1 MNKIVVAFMLL
12 VISLLAAP
20 ALAAPKADQAF
31 EAIYSREWD
40 WRTQQG
46 LTDPANGAVADR
58 LPAIDA
64 ASQTARLAYWNQ
76 TLKALDAIKPDQL
89 SPKARID
96 YGVYRNQIVTLANSQ
111 RFKDYEAPFNSD
123 SAFWSDLTYAA
134 RQPFKTLGDY
144 HSFIAQ
150 MRTLPTY
157 FAQAEDN
164 MRAGL
169 ARGFTPPRVTLVGRD
184 QGVSV
189 IAEARS
195 AQETVFYKPFVQ
207 MPDWVPAAEQASLR
221 AEALSVIN
229 DQVIPAHI
237 RLLKFLREDYIPN
250 ATAALAAQDLPDG
263 AAYYQAKIAEY
274 TTLDLTPDQIHTIG
288 LGEVAKIGQA
298 MQAAMLET
306 GFQGDMPAFLAKLRS
321 DPQFYAKT
329 PQDLLDR
336 AAWIAKQF
344 DGKAG
349 QWFGRLPR
357 SRFTIVPV
365 PDEIAPFYT
374 AGRGG
379 NGVYLLNTYDL
390 PSRPLYALTALT
402 LHESAPGHAFQVPLA
417 LENTDQPAFRRQVY
431 ISAFGEGWALYCEK
445 LGVEMGMYPTAYD
458 RFGML
463 SYQMWRAARLVV
475 DTGIHAK
482 GWSRAKAIA
491 YLRDHTA
498 LSDREVQTEIDR
510 YISWPGQALAYY
522 LGAMSIETSRAK
534 AKAALGAKFNIR
546 AFHDTVLAL
555 GSVPLPV
562 LEAQIDQ
569 FIANGGKGPYPDEE

>member
-1 MNKIVVAFMLL
+1 MIKIRAALL
-12 VISLLAAP
+12 VLITSLLTGP
-20 ALAAPKADQAF
+20 ALAAPDADQAF
-31 EAIYSREWD
+31 QAIYTTEWD

-46 LTDPANGAVADR
+46 LTDPDNGAVADR

-64 ASQTARLAYWNQ
+64 ASQAARLAYWDQ
-76 TLKALDAIKPDQL
+76 TLKALDAIKPDHL

-96 YGVYRNQIVTLANSQ
+96 YGVYRNQITTLANSQ
-111 RFKDYEAPFNSD
+111 RIKDYEAPFNSD
-123 SAFWSDLTYAA
+123 SAFWSDLTYTA
-134 RQPFKTLGDY
+134 RQPFKTPADY
-144 HSFIAQ
+144 HRFIAQ
-150 MRTLPTY
+150 MRGLPTY

-184 QGVSV
+184 QGVAV
-189 IAEARS
+189 IAQALS
-195 AQETVFYKPFVQ
+195 AQDTVFYKPFAQ

-221 AEALSVIN
+221 AEALSVIS

-237 RLLKFLREDYIPN
+237 RLLKFLRTDYVPN
-250 ATAALAAQDLPDG
+250 ATAALAAQGLPDG
-263 AAYYQAKIAEY
+263 RAYYQAKIAEY

-288 LGEVAKIGQA
+288 LNAVAKISLA
-298 MQAAMLET
+298 MQATMLET

-417 LENTDQPAFRRQVY
+417 LENKDQPAFRRQVY
-431 ISAFGEGWALYCEK
+431 ISAYGEGWALYCEK

-491 YLRDHTA
+491 YLHDHTA

-522 LGAMSIETSRAK
+522 LGAMRIENSRTK
-534 AKAALGAKFNIR
+534 AQAALGAKFNIR

-562 LEAQIDQ
+562 LEAQIDL

>member
-1 MNKIVVAFMLL
+1 MNKIRTVVMLWI
-12 VISLLAAP
+12 ISLLAAP
-20 ALAAPKADQAF
+20 ALAAPNADQAF
-31 EAIYSREWD
+31 QALYSREWD

-46 LTDPANGAVADR
+46 LTDPANGAVSDR

-64 ASQTARLAYWNQ
+64 ASQTARLVYWDQ
-76 TLKALDAIKPDQL
+76 TLKALDAIKPGQL

-123 SAFWSDLTYAA
+123 SAFWSDLTYTA
-134 RQPFKTLGDY
+134 RQPFKTLADY

-150 MRTLPTY
+150 MRSLPTY

-184 QGVSV
+184 QGVAV

-195 AQETVFYKPFVQ
+195 AQDTVFYKPFAQ
-207 MPDWVPAAEQASLR
+207 MPDWVPATQQASLR
-221 AEALSVIN
+221 AEALSVIT

-250 ATAALAAQDLPDG
+250 ANLSLAAQGLPNG
-263 AAYYQAKIAEY
+263 PAYYQAKIAEY
-274 TTLDLTPDQIHTIG
+274 TTLDLTPDQIHAIG
-288 LGEVAKIGQA
+288 LDEVAKISLA
-298 MQAAMLET
+298 MQSVMSET
-306 GFQGDMPAFLAKLRS
+306 GFRGDMPAFLAKLRS

-357 SRFTIVPV
+357 SRFAIVPV

-431 ISAFGEGWALYCEK
+431 ISAYGEGWALYCEK

-482 GWSRAKAIA
+482 GWSRAQAID
-491 YLRDHTA
+491 YLHDHTA

-522 LGAMSIETSRAK
+522 LGAMRIETSRAK
-534 AKAALGAKFNIR
+534 AQAALGPRFNIR